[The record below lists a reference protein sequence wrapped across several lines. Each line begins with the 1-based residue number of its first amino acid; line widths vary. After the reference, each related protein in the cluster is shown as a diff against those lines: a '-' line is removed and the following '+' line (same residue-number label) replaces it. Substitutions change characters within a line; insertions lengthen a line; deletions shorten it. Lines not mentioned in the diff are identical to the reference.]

1 MPAPLSSRTGRILRV
16 VTRFL
21 ILAIAIL
28 LVVRAFTVPIDEDG
42 TREITL
48 VRTNGSTFCQS
59 CMGLYK

>member
-1 MPAPLSSRTGRILRV
+1 MPAPLSSRTGRVLRV
-16 VTRFL
+16 VARFL
-21 ILAIAIL
+21 ILAVAIL

>member
-1 MPAPLSSRTGRILRV
+1 MPAPLPSRTGRLLRV
-16 VTRFL
+16 IARFL
-21 ILAIAIL
+21 LLAVAVL
-28 LVVRAFTVPIDEDG
+28 LLVRAFTIPIDEDG